1 MMKWYAFYTRPR
13 AEKVSFARLEKA
25 GYNCYLPLRRERRKW
40 SDRIKTVLLPL
51 FTSYIFVKAEEHQLN
66 GIRIEG
72 GLVGY
77 ITFEGKP
84 ASVADNQIELIKK
97 IVSEAESLEV
107 VPSDMKPGQK
117 IEITG
122 GSLMGVKGELVRH
135 QGSHKVLV
143 RLDEIGQGILFT
155 LDKDQIA
162 SRLD

>member
-1 MMKWYAFYTRPR
+1 MKWYAFYTRPR
-13 AEKVSFARLEKA
+13 SEKASFTRLEKA
-25 GYNCYLPLRRERRKW
+25 GFTCYLPLKRERRKW

-51 FTSYIFVKAEEHQLN
+51 FPSYLFVQAEEHQLN

-72 GLVGY
+72 ALVGY

-84 ASVADNQIELIKK
+84 ASIPDGQMEIIKK
-97 IVSEAESLEV
+97 IVAEADSLEV

-122 GSLMGVKGELVRH
+122 GTLIGVKGELVRH
-135 QGSHKVLV
+135 QGNHKVLV
-143 RLDEIGQGILFT
+143 RLDELGQGIVFT
-155 LDKDQIA
+155 IDKDLIA

>member
-1 MMKWYAFYTRPR
+1 MKWYAFYTRPR
-13 AEKVSFARLEKA
+13 AEKVSFAKLDKA
-25 GYNCYLPLRRERRKW
+25 GYQCYLPLKRERKKW
-40 SDRIKTVLLPL
+40 SDRIKTVMVPL
-51 FTSYIFVKAEEHQLN
+51 FTSYIFVQAHEYQLN

-84 ASVADNQIELIKK
+84 ASIPEAQMDIIRK
-97 IVSEAESLEV
+97 IVTEADSLEV
-107 VPSDMKPGQK
+107 VPSDMKPGQR

-122 GSLMGVKGELVRH
+122 GSLLGVKGELVRH

-143 RLDEIGQGILFT
+143 RLDEIGQGIVFT
-155 LDKDQIA
+155 LDKNLIA